1 MKNMKRNIYFLMILT
16 MLLTGC
22 AVPESRTESTEKS
35 PDQIRTEE
43 PADDSVQEKTAPEQ
57 DRTLPEASEPDGS
70 DPETAS
76 LPADKAEAMEALA
89 DQLSDPSMSD

>member
-22 AVPESRTESTEKS
+22 AVPESRIESTEKA

-57 DRTLPEASEPDGS
+57 DRTLPEASERLRPGD
-70 DPETAS
+70 S
-76 LPADKAEAMEALA
+76 LFAGR
-89 DQLSDPSMSD
+89 QGRSHGGTG